1 MSAPV
6 WPTVDVVIPAL
17 NEREGLPLVLGA
29 LPRHLVREVVVVD
42 NGSVDGT
49 AEAAQGLGA
58 TVVREPR
65 RGYGSACLAGIA
77 RLSRLPIPPEV
88 VVFLDADFSDHPEEL
103 PLLVNPI
110 ARGEAD
116 LVVGSRLLG
125 SRERGALPAH
135 SRLGNALAAR
145 LLRWWIG
152 AAASDLGPFRAIR
165 WAALLEL
172 GMSDRGYGWT
182 VEMQIKAARCGL
194 RAVEVPVSYR
204 RRVGISKVSGTVRGS
219 AGAGAKI
226 LLTIARYGLSRPTR
240 RARS

>member
-1 MSAPV
+1 MSAIA

-17 NEREGLPLVLGA
+17 NEREGLPLVLGS
-29 LPRHLVREVVVVD
+29 LPRHLVRQVVVVD

-49 AEAAQGLGA
+49 AEAARALGA
-58 TVVREPR
+58 AVVHEPR
-65 RGYGSACLAGIA
+65 RGYGSACLAGIV
-77 RLSRLPIPPEV
+77 RLSRLPTPPEV

-116 LVVGSRLLG
+116 LVVGSRVLG
-125 SRERGALPAH
+125 CRQRGALPAH

-152 AAASDLGPFRAIR
+152 AQASDLGPFRAIR

-172 GMSDRGYGWT
+172 GMTDRGYGWT

-204 RRVGISKVSGTVRGS
+204 RRVGVSKVSGTVRGS
-219 AGAGAKI
+219 VGAAAKI
-226 LLTIARYGLSRPTR
+226 LLTIARYGLNRPPR